1 MEKRIQIAEAKMAE
15 MASQKETAEAKMAKQ
30 IEIVKG
36 NMTKQIE
43 VVKTKMAAKI
53 EIAEAKIKRAVGD
66 AYHRNQVHR
75 FVLDFRCCMLVLVS
89 CCARFK
95 HKFRKGTHIY

>member
-30 IEIVKG
+30 IEIVKT

-43 VVKTKMAAKI
+43 AVKTKN
-53 EIAEAKIKRAVGD
+53 EFAEAKIERAVGD
-66 AYHRNQVHR
+66 ACHCNQVHR
-75 FVLDFRCCMLVLVS
+75 FVLFFWCCMLVLVS